1 MAYLDYISDNNLI
14 KHIKA
19 TLSTYSETIKSINL
33 DKFNSNLIDP
43 IKLTFDS
50 NVYNKNMETI
60 IKEEI
65 ARQRDK
71 TNTNAIGYF
80 HQNIFKYFKNCEVPE
95 HGFDVIFTKEDG
107 SKIYVELKNKHNTM
121 NSSSSQKTYM
131 KLSAKALEDSS
142 SECYLV
148 EIIARKSQNIPW
160 YVSLD
165 GQRVGNEKVR
175 RVSIDKFYEI
185 VTGEKDAFYKLCK
198 ILPSLINEIVSQNEQ
213 LSVEEDT
220 VIQELRLKN
229 KDLLKALYLL
239 AFSTYE
245 GFDEF

>member
-1 MAYLDYISDNNLI
+1 
-14 KHIKA
+14 
-19 TLSTYSETIKSINL
+19 
-33 DKFNSNLIDP
+33 
-43 IKLTFDS
+43 
-50 NVYNKNMETI
+50 
-60 IKEEI
+60 
-65 ARQRDK
+65 
-71 TNTNAIGYF
+71 
-80 HQNIFKYFKNCEVPE
+80 
-95 HGFDVIFTKEDG
+95 
-107 SKIYVELKNKHNTM
+107 
-121 NSSSSQKTYM
+121 M
-131 KLSAKALEDSS
+131 KLSAKALEDPS

-198 ILPSLINEIVSQNEQ
+198 ILPGLINEIVSKNEQ

>member
-1 MAYLDYISDNNLI
+1 M
-14 KHIKA
+14 
-19 TLSTYSETIKSINL
+19 
-33 DKFNSNLIDP
+33 
-43 IKLTFDS
+43 
-50 NVYNKNMETI
+50 
-60 IKEEI
+60 
-65 ARQRDK
+65 
-71 TNTNAIGYF
+71 
-80 HQNIFKYFKNCEVPE
+80 
-95 HGFDVIFTKEDG
+95 IFTKEDG

-131 KLSAKALEDSS
+131 KLSAKALEDPS

-198 ILPSLINEIVSQNEQ
+198 ILPSLINEIVSKNEQ